1 MTATATEA
9 VRRDIC
15 HTLRMVNPVVTVTS
29 FDRPNLYIQVAEK
42 TNIVNDIM
50 SLPCVSRI
58 TTKKAVKHPVSEKF
72 FEILSLKKYYRGG

>member
-58 TTKKAVKHPVSEKF
+58 TTKKAVKHPVSENFLKF
-72 FEILSLKKYYRGG
+72 CLLKE